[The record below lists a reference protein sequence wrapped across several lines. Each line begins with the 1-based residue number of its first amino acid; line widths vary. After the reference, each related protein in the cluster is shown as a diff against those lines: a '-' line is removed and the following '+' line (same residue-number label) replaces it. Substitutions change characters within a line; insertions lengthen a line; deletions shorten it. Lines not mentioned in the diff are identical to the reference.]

1 VTNNDKRHMTLSEQA
16 SEFIFG
22 KSFGRKKFESEVDAA
37 FKPKRVSKSK
47 HKLKATFKIELNG
60 GTLGFT
66 FVGPIQMGKSAVRM
80 DVIYDTGSD
89 WLAVEGS
96 TCTTCEGDKYDGTA
110 SGTK

>member
-1 VTNNDKRHMTLSEQA
+1 LK
-16 SEFIFG
+16 
-22 KSFGRKKFESEVDAA
+22 AA
-37 FKPKRVSKSK
+37 FKV
-47 HKLKATFKIELNG
+47 ELNG

-66 FVGPIQMGKSAVRM
+66 FVGPIQMGTSGVRM

-110 SGTK
+110 TGTKLSSIISTRNYGSVRLTGYTYKDRVCIANSYCVNDF